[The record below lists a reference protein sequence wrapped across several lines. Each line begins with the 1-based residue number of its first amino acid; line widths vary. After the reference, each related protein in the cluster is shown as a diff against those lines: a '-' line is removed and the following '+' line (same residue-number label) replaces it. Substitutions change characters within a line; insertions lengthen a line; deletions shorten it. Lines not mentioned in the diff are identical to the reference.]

1 MQLVTEWRDY
11 TFVASPFAM
20 PFFVLLL
27 ALSGLAIFLIVR
39 DMLRIRKMPA
49 LDDTAQVDGT
59 PLVSIIIPARNEAV
73 NIARCLEGV
82 LSQDY
87 ARCHVVVVDD
97 GSTDGTP
104 HILADF
110 SARHTDRLRIVP
122 GRPLPH
128 GWVGKCNACLHGA
141 QHATGEWLVFVD
153 ADTAPLPG
161 LVRALMAFVRA
172 RDLDAVSVFPF
183 NELPTLP
190 ERLVLPVFYQFAFTA
205 FPLDKIVLPDVPPS
219 NAMANGQCL
228 MVNAQVYWAMGG
240 HEVVKDK
247 VLEDIEFA
255 QALRRAGHRL
265 GIATA
270 FDQLRVRM
278 YRSFGEIVQGLGK
291 HASAGRQASGWR
303 AFWAVTRMT
312 LTVLMPPLLWLAC
325 AGMLLAGP
333 ADALAWLAMPATSGA
348 YVVSLAFWSQRL
360 RRWYGLP
367 AWLAAFM
374 PLGWLIYLFIA
385 VRGTLNV
392 LFKRGVVWKER
403 VYS

>member
-1 MQLVTEWRDY
+1 MPL
-11 TFVASPFAM
+11 FA
-20 PFFVLLL
+20 LIL

-39 DMLRIRKMPA
+39 DMVRIRKMPA
-49 LDDTAQVDGT
+49 LDEDADAGDT
-59 PLVSIIIPARNEAV
+59 PLVSIIIPARNEAD
-73 NIARCLEGV
+73 NIARCLTGV

-87 ARCHVVVVDD
+87 AQCEVVVVDD
-97 GSTDGTP
+97 GSTDATP
-104 HILADF
+104 RILADF
-110 SARHTDRLRIVP
+110 GARHAQRLRIVP
-122 GRPLPH
+122 GRALPP

-141 QHATGEWLVFVD
+141 QHAKGEWLIFVD

-161 LVRALMAFVRA
+161 LARALMAFARA
-172 RDLDAVSVFPF
+172 HSLDAASVFPF

-190 ERLVLPVFYQFAFTA
+190 EQLILPVFYQFAFTA
-205 FPLDKIVLPDVPPS
+205 FPLDKIVLPDAPPD

-228 MVNAQVYWAMGG
+228 MVNAQAYWALGG
-240 HEVVKDK
+240 HETVKDK

-255 QALRRAGHRL
+255 QALRRAGYRL

-270 FDQLRVRM
+270 FGQLRVRM
-278 YRSFGEIVQGLGK
+278 YRSLGEIVQGLGK

-325 AGMLLAGP
+325 VWLLLVGQLNAM
-333 ADALAWLAMPATSGA
+333 AWPVFVTASMA
-348 YVVSLAFWSQRL
+348 YAASLTFWSQRL
-360 RRWYGLP
+360 RRWYELP
-367 AWLAAFM
+367 PWLAVLM

-392 LFKRGVVWKER
+392 LLKRGVVWKER